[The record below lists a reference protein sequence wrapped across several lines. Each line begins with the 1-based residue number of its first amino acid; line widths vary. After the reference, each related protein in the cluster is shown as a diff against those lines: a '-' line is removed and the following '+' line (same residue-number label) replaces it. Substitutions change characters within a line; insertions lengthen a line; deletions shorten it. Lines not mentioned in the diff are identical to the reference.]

1 MTDTSKLT
9 KQFYNLKNE
18 IITPG
23 STKIDSIIALKH
35 EAECSTKKNHV
46 LRFLDDLADFYAEPG
61 YGEAVA
67 DVKFLPFDTLAE
79 IYAEYRAKTKRL
91 DSAEFPAEIL
101 MAGKEVFRKAYNSVK
116 NKLRLRSSKGAF
128 ETCSVCNAFHEI
140 LKSESSQWSIDKVDL
155 IEKFKRLHLK
165 LQAEEREDSERRK
178 NLARD
183 SFDSSG
189 NILMRLQILL
199 VLMLV
204 YVS

>member
-9 KQFYNLKNE
+9 KPFYRLKNE

-23 STKIDSIIALKH
+23 SSKIEEIIGLKH
-35 EAECSTKKNHV
+35 EAESATKRNHA
-46 LRFLDDLADFYAEPG
+46 LRFLNDLAEFYAEPG
-61 YGEAVA
+61 YGETVA

-79 IYAEYRAKTKRL
+79 VYAEYRAKTKRL
-91 DSAEFPAEIL
+91 DSAEFPSDIL
-101 MAGKEVFRKAYNSVK
+101 MAGKEVFRKAYHSVR

-183 SFDSSG
+183 SFDSAGKVIIIIFTISYIS
-189 NILMRLQILL
+189 NYCL
-199 VLMLV
+199 
-204 YVS
+204 